1 MIKENYKIDN
11 SFAKYN
17 KVADRIEK
25 VTGVNIFDKKRTL
38 EIVDARATACYIY
51 RKYYNGTLHSIADY
65 FKKNGKNF
73 DHSTVHYNVR
83 LFDQE
88 VRNRRRDISDRMNF
102 LIGSIDGNT
111 QLNIVI
117 DTILSDEDK
126 NRIIAIVNRLV
137 NKYKKDSVI

>member
-1 MIKENYKIDN
+1 
-11 SFAKYN
+11 
-17 KVADRIEK
+17 
-25 VTGVNIFDKKRTL
+25 
-38 EIVDARATACYIY
+38 
-51 RKYYNGTLHSIADY
+51 
-65 FKKNGKNF
+65 
-73 DHSTVHYNVR
+73 VHYNVR

-88 VRNRRRDISDRMNF
+88 VKNRRRDISDRMNF

-117 DTILSDEDK
+117 DTILSDDDK